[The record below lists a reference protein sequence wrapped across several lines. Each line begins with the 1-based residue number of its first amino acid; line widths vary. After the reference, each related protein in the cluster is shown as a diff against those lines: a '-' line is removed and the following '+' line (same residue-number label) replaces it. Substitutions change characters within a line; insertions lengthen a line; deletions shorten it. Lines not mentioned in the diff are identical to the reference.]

1 MQFNRRDFI
10 KALGAAA
17 ASGALYGCAG
27 GTRASGH
34 VVVIGGGYAGAT
46 VAKYLRMWSDGG
58 IDVTLVEPKTHFVSC
73 PMSNLVLA
81 GEKKMD
87 FITHSYDGLRK
98 HGVRVVHD
106 MVVAIDAE
114 KRSVTLARGGTL
126 GYDRLVVSP
135 GIDFMWESVPGLTPQ
150 VADSK
155 ILHSWQAGPQTA
167 ALRAQLEAMPDG
179 GVYALT
185 IPKMPFRCPPGPYER
200 TCMVADYFK
209 KHKPKSKVLVL
220 DANAD
225 VVTKKGIFTKAWN
238 GWFKGIVEYR
248 GNHVITGVDAASQ
261 TVQFEFG
268 DAVRADVLNIV
279 PAQKAGSIAAKA
291 GLATAGKRWC
301 PVTWATMESTV
312 HKNIHVLGD
321 ATAGTPGMP
330 KSAHTSTQHVAR
342 RRRGDCQSAGRQG
355 GARADRAVEC
365 LLQLHRR
372 EARGPHRRV
381 LRLRQE
387 GKGVQAD
394 QGGGGRLAHGQRARG
409 QVCDGLGQEHLGRHP
424 GRMRRRRPGEADAT
438 MCFARFLHVI

>member
-27 GTRASGH
+27 GARASGN
-34 VVVIGGGYAGAT
+34 VVVVGGGYAGAT

-87 FITHSYDGLRK
+87 FITHGYDGLRK

-106 MVVAIDAE
+106 VVVAIDAE

-179 GVYALT
+179 GVYALA

-220 DANAD
+220 DANED

-238 GWFKGIVEYR
+238 EWFKGIVEYR

-261 TVQFEFG
+261 TVKFEFG

-321 ATAGTPGMP
+321 STAATPGMP
-330 KSAHTSTQHVAR
+330 KSAHTSTQQSRVAAAAIVNLMAGKEAPEPIVLSNACYSFIDAKHVAHIAVSFAY
-342 RRRGDCQSAGRQG
+342 DKKDKVFKPIKAAGGVSPTANELEVKYAMAWAQNIWADTLG
-355 GARADRAVEC
+355 G
-365 LLQLHRR
+365 
-372 EARGPHRRV
+372 
-381 LRLRQE
+381 
-387 GKGVQAD
+387 
-394 QGGGGRLAHGQRARG
+394 
-409 QVCDGLGQEHLGRHP
+409 
-424 GRMRRRRPGEADAT
+424 
-438 MCFARFLHVI
+438 